1 MIFTVVTSTFNSEK
15 TLERTL
21 DSLLSQT
28 FTDFEYIVIDG
39 DSTDTT
45 VKILESYAPK
55 FEEKGI
61 SFRWISEKDNGI
73 YEAWNKGLKLALGEW
88 ISFLG
93 SDDYYLQNAL
103 EVYHNLI
110 SNNEGHFD
118 WLYSN
123 VIYKTSE
130 EKQRILDAVWS
141 WESFRRNT
149 TITPAHVGSFHNR
162 QYFKKYGNYD
172 TIFKIAGD
180 YELLLRAKEDLK
192 TLKAE
197 ETTAVM
203 SAGGVSNS
211 MIKNVLKETFEAKYK
226 SGSVSLAI
234 CYYDY
239 YFSLIKL
246 KVKNILRK

>member
-110 SNNEGHFD
+110 SNN
-118 WLYSN
+118 
-123 VIYKTSE
+123 
-130 EKQRILDAVWS
+130 DAVWS